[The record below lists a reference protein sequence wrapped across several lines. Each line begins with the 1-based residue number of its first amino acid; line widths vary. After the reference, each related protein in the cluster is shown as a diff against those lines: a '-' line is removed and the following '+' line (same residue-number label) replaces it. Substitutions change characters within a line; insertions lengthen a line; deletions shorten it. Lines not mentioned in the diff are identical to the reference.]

1 MEEYITVTAKT
12 VKDAILEASLKL
24 ETFRDNIEYE
34 VIEEGS
40 TGFLGFGSKKAIIKA
55 RKKVAVEDILKE
67 EVKEETNVA
76 ASIIKYVGKSQ
87 YTFNTPNDTV
97 VKDVHWYLMM
107 ADSYHSKPQR
117 EEFFVDSGYYKFH
130 EIYHLLR
137 FANEKQIVEKAYQ
150 EYLELRS
157 AGLWDRQ
164 QKYF

>member
-67 EVKEETNVA
+67 EVKEEKPAKKNENL
-76 ASIIKYVGKSQ
+76 KKRKKSSKK
-87 YTFNTPNDTV
+87 TRRNSKRKRK
-97 VKDVHWYLMM
+97 KDL
-107 ADSYHSKPQR
+107 
-117 EEFFVDSGYYKFH
+117 
-130 EIYHLLR
+130 
-137 FANEKQIVEKAYQ
+137 NEKNSVRKSLLQ
-150 EYLELRS
+150 
-157 AGLWDRQ
+157 
-164 QKYF
+164 